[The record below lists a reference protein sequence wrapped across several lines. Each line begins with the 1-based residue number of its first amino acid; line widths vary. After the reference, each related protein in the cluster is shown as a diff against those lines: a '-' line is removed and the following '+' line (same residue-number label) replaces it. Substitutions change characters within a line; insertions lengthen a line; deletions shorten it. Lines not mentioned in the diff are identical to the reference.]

1 MKIKKKTIQFF
12 GLFLITLSFFK
23 PGILENYPFYNTLY
37 NYWTLLSSISIII
50 YYILKKKISN
60 LQFLILLQIA
70 LYGIS
75 TLLNSRDFYTLI
87 ANFVPLLA
95 ICMLS
100 EIQVKKNCKRY
111 LRCLSIIIFLEI
123 FINFIFICLYP
134 TGVYGEGIYGSY
146 KYFLGYD
153 NYSALFINLG
163 MIIIILF
170 NYISKGKLTL
180 LGIATMIIVLI
191 SYIIT
196 WAVTPMI
203 SALIASILV
212 ILVLNFHINK
222 IRWINKLINFKT
234 VFFAS
239 IVFFI
244 AIVIFRIQDNFSYL
258 IVDILHKDLTFTG
271 RTLIWDRSLEQFL
284 SSPWI
289 GIGIT
294 DYNVRLATLNIYHA
308 HCTLLNILMEG
319 GIFVLI
325 IYTSMLYYANKKMS
339 KIKNTTLY
347 WILLIGFI
355 SYFIITSFDVLKISH
370 TFYILLALTINSP
383 QIQEM
388 ISNEKNSRIDNN
400 N

>member
-1 MKIKKKTIQFF
+1 MKIKKQMIQCC
-12 GLFLITLSFFK
+12 GLFLIVLSFFK
-23 PGILENYPFYNTLY
+23 PGILENYPFYNTVY

-50 YYILKKKISN
+50 YYTLKKKISV
-60 LQFLILLQIA
+60 LQFLILLQII

-87 ANFVPLLA
+87 ATFIPLLA

-100 EIQVKKNCKRY
+100 EIQIKKNCKRY
-111 LRCLSIIIFLEI
+111 LKCLSIIIFFEI
-123 FINFIFICLYP
+123 LINFIFICLYP
-134 TGVYGEGIYGSY
+134 RGVYGEGIYGSY

-163 MIIIILF
+163 MIIILLY
-170 NYISKGKLTL
+170 NYISKGKLTF
-180 LGIATMIIVLI
+180 LGIITILIVLF
-191 SYIIT
+191 SYMIT
-196 WAVTPMI
+196 WTVTPMI
-203 SALIASILV
+203 GALVAGILV
-212 ILVLNFHINK
+212 ILVLKFHINK
-222 IRWINKLINFKT
+222 VSWINKLINFKS

-239 IVFFI
+239 IAFFV
-244 AIVIFRIQDNFSYL
+244 AIVIFRIQDNFAYL
-258 IVDILHKDLTFTG
+258 IVNILHKDLTFTG
-271 RTLIWDRSLEQFL
+271 RTLIWDKSLEQFF

-319 GIFVLI
+319 GVFVLA
-325 IYTSMLYYANKKMS
+325 IYISMLYYVSKKMD

-355 SYFIITSFDVLKISH
+355 AYFIITSFDVLKISH
-370 TFYILLALTINSP
+370 TFYILLAIAVSSP

-388 ISNEKNSRIDNN
+388 MSNEKNSRINYNN
-400 N
+400 